1 MTEIF
6 LREIMM
12 NNRELIIKLWFKMWL
27 EQKDF
32 GIDNIFADNVVY
44 TECWGPRYSDKK
56 TIKIWFDEWNT
67 RGKVIKWDIL
77 QIIHHENQSVVQ
89 WIFECKMKN
98 GEFSKFE
105 GISLILWNDSNKIKE
120 LKEFQCDLNNYNPY
134 ENEKAHT
141 SK

>member
-1 MTEIF
+1 
-6 LREIMM
+6 
-12 NNRELIIKLWFKMWL
+12 
-27 EQKDF
+27 
-32 GIDNIFADNVVY
+32 
-44 TECWGPRYSDKK
+44 
-56 TIKIWFDEWNT
+56 
-67 RGKVIKWDIL
+67 
-77 QIIHHENQSVVQ
+77 
-89 WIFECKMKN
+89 MKN

>member
-1 MTEIF
+1 
-6 LREIMM
+6 M
-12 NNRELIIKLWFKMWL
+12 NNRDSIIRMWFRMWL
-27 EQKDF
+27 EQKDL
-32 GIDNIFADNVVY
+32 GIDNIFDDNIVY
-44 TECWGPRYSDKK
+44 TECWGPKYSNKN
-56 TIKIWFDEWNT
+56 TVKIWFDEWNT

-77 QIIHHENQSVVQ
+77 QIIHHEKQSFVQ

-134 ENEKAHT
+134 ENGKT
-141 SK
+141 PKLMDDF